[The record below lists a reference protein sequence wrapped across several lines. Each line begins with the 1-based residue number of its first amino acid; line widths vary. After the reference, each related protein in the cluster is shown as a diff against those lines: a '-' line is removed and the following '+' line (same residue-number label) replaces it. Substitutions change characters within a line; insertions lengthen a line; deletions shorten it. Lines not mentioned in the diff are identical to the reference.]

1 MGILEIDNRLQN
13 LSQRLGGIDLVWE
26 LPLDRQVLPKLLDTP
41 QLVKESCK
49 TATQPSG
56 VTAS

>member
-26 LPLDRQVLPKLLDTP
+26 LPLNRQVLPKLLDTP
-41 QLVKESCK
+41 SL
-49 TATQPSG
+49 
-56 VTAS
+56 